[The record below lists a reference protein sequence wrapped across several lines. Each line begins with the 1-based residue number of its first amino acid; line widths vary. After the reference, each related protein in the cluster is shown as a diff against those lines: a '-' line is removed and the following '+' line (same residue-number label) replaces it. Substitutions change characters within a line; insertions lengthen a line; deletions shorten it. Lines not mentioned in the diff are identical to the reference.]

1 MKSNFKH
8 IVIIDP
14 ATNTAELESFNRLA
28 LEQDNFRFSYHL
40 PGLMGMD
47 SLNNLKDSIDGIIIF
62 GSAVSVHDQNE
73 WQQNL
78 NIYVLD
84 KISKSIPILGICYG
98 HQLLA
103 HLEGAKVGYAF
114 SSHIKRKGLYELTM
128 SNSKI
133 TKTAKAKFIFSHN
146 EAVLDLGKNWIE
158 VAYSNDLRNEVIEH
172 KTKPLFGIQAHP
184 ESSLTFG
191 KKTALVEKLKD
202 SELIDGY
209 KFIDSFLSFLTS

>member
-1 MKSNFKH
+1 MNGK
-8 IVIIDP
+8 
-14 ATNTAELESFNRLA
+14 
-28 LEQDNFRFSYHL
+28 
-40 PGLMGMD
+40 
-47 SLNNLKDSIDGIIIF
+47 
-62 GSAVSVHDQNE
+62 
-73 WQQNL
+73 QNL
-78 NIYVLD
+78 NIYVLEKHI
-84 KISKSIPILGICYG
+84 KINPNPWYMLWPST
-98 HQLLA
+98 
-103 HLEGAKVGYAF
+103 F
-114 SSHIKRKGLYELTM
+114 SPSRRRKGRLCMFPHIKRKGLYELTM

-191 KKTALVEKLKD
+191 KKTALMEKLKD